1 MSQQIASMHRVGLLA
16 SVALCAGVLAGCP
29 ASTEAPAKPQAQAP
43 AAPTAIPPQIPS
55 KAVTPVTVD
64 KSPIQGQV
72 DPKEPAQRRAFE
84 TGKP

>member
-1 MSQQIASMHRVGLLA
+1 MSQAFASRYRIGLFLT
-16 SVALCAGVLAGCP
+16 VALCAGALAGCP
-29 ASTEAPAKPQAQAP
+29 ASTEAPAKPQAAAP
-43 AAPTAIPPQIPS
+43 AVPTAIPPQIPS
-55 KAVTPVTVD
+55 KATTPATVD